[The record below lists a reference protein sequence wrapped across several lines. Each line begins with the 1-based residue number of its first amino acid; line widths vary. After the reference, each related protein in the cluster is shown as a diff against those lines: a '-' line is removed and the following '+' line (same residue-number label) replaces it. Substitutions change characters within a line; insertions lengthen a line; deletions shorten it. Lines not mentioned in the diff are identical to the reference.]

1 VTTVEAVVAS
11 QGRWRRRRWPNWI
24 IGGIVVAVVAAFAAS
39 WVWLTYW
46 PPVEAGSASA
56 VIGEAIDCD
65 PVDIGPDETAGCWQV
80 PFRAGAPVG
89 IGFTVHNDAPVSM
102 TIESVRSIGLEGT
115 ALAVLRPELLG
126 VDFLFGA
133 DAGRPFEPVEVAPN
147 SERAIQLVGTYIDCK
162 TLFENFSPDNAI
174 VVTHA
179 SMRVRWL
186 LTETDVNIPLHQ
198 VLEQTSPTG
207 CQ

>member
-1 VTTVEAVVAS
+1 MVEAVVAS
-11 QGRWRRRRWPNWI
+11 QGRWRRRRWLNWI
-24 IGGIVVAVVAAFAAS
+24 IGGVVVAVVAAYAAS

-56 VIGEAIDCD
+56 VIGQAIDCD

-89 IGFTVHNDAPVSM
+89 IGFTVFNDAPVSM
-102 TIESVRSIGLEGT
+102 TIESVQSIGLEGT
-115 ALAVLRPELLG
+115 ALAVLLPELLD

-133 DAGRPFEPVEVAPN
+133 DAGRPFEPVELAPN
-147 SERAIQLVGTYIDCK
+147 SERAIQLVGTYIDCQ
-162 TLFENFSPDNAI
+162 TLFENFSADNAI

-179 SMRVRWL
+179 LMRVRWL
-186 LTETDVNIPLHQ
+186 LTETDVEIPLHQ